1 MRGNLKSAQIRLLGL
16 LLLFLITA
24 SGVFAFHAEKS
35 RLAKLALSIETALKA
50 IDFASKNDI
59 SIDSEFSANLRQ
71 TINFTGRRYSVFT
84 GQYNNRNRFYSP
96 ALGRFVSKDPTGFNG
111 GFNLYRYADNN
122 PVRNTDQYGLLT
134 GVEEYTIFSS
144 FVALTSYLTIDYL
157 QSDSWAKVKQDIG
170 AGYNWT
176 KENIQDAYHGITCQF
191 LPGEAAQRIYLAT
204 QEEAADE
211 DAQEEDT
218 PDFVVDE
225 KGNVIPLKPGEKLQ
239 GSPDGR
245 WIQIIGPDGKPT
257 GVRIDQ
263 GHKPGGA
270 HTDPRSLQPHGHIP
284 GVNNP
289 DGTPWLPI
297 KW

>member
-1 MRGNLKSAQIRLLGL
+1 MRGNLKSAQIRLLSL

-24 SGVFAFHAEKS
+24 SGVFAYSAAKS
-35 RLAKLALSIETALKA
+35 YPAKLAISVETALKA
-50 IDFASKNDI
+50 IDFAAENDI

-71 TINFTGRRYSVFT
+71 SINF
-84 GQYNNRNRFYSP
+84 NRNRYYSP
-96 ALGRFVSKDPTGFNG
+96 ALGRFVSKDPIGFAADV
-111 GFNLYRYADNN
+111 NLYRYADNN
-122 PVRNTDQYGLLT
+122 PIKYTDPTGL
-134 GVEEYTIFSS
+134 
-144 FVALTSYLTIDYL
+144 FVAETLSVLTVKEILIGTGLFGGAVYFNTPEGKETLTDFFQKL
-157 QSDSWAKVKQDIG
+157 QSG
-170 AGYNWT
+170 ASWT
-176 KENIQDAYHGITCQF
+176 KEKIQDAYQSITCQF
-191 LPGEAAQRIYLAT
+191 LPDDAAQRIFLNS
-204 QEEAADE
+204 QEDAADE
-211 DAQEEDT
+211 TPQDEDA

-245 WIQIIGPDGKPT
+245 WIQIIGPNGKPT

-270 HTDPRSLQPHGHIP
+270 HTDPRSLEPHGHIP